1 MLFRKIQSCIEKT
14 LITFKF
20 ENIFFHLIHSKEFV
34 AQFRVRVGWNC
45 DATVRTWG
53 DFGHPTVCYLAHN
66 HRSEPKFEQIF
77 EGFKG
82 KKIFSN

>member
-1 MLFRKIQSCIEKT
+1 M
-14 LITFKF
+14 TFEF

-34 AQFRVRVGWNC
+34 AEFRVRVVWNC

-53 DFGHPTVCYLAHN
+53 AFGPPTVRYLAHN

-82 KKIFSN
+82 EKNLFKLKGHQKIFKTLLNF